1 MPNSFPLLLLIVSLA
16 LSLHAQ
22 AGLLDQ
28 AKSMKNSLDKAAN
41 TPTKVSIGKGPLQD
55 NAADIEKVFAAFKKK
70 TGANPLMV
78 YGASIGF
85 RGDAHITYQSTYNA
99 EKLETLHFFK
109 DEIQGKATKF
119 TLTGINVKV
128 ENNVFDFARVKLSAI
143 PGLIQSARE
152 KTTQATKGNKTLGSS
167 VKIVQYWATGK
178 PTQVRIVVT
187 IASDEGK
194 STVAQIGD
202 ALDTLKDDPPPK
214 GSTVGRLVADEN
226 GKFIEFRM
234 L

>member
-1 MPNSFPLLLLIVSLA
+1 MHSSFFVLLIMVSLA
-16 LSLHAQ
+16 LPLHAH

-55 NAADIEKVFAAFKKK
+55 NAGDIEKVFAAFKKK
-70 TGANPLMV
+70 TGAHPLMV
-78 YGASIGF
+78 YGATIGF
-85 RGDAHITYQSTYNA
+85 RGDAHITYQSPYNA
-99 EKLETLHFFK
+99 EKLESLHFFK

-128 ENNVFDFARVKLSAI
+128 EDNVFDFARIKLSSI
-143 PGLIQSARE
+143 PGLVQSARE

-167 VKIVQYWATGK
+167 VKIVQFWTTGK
-178 PTQVRIVVT
+178 PTQVRIVIN
-187 IASDEGK
+187 IASDDGG
-194 STVAQIGD
+194 STMAQIGG
-202 ALDTLKDDPPPK
+202 ALDTLKEKPLPK
-214 GSTVGRLVADEN
+214 GSTVGQLVADEN